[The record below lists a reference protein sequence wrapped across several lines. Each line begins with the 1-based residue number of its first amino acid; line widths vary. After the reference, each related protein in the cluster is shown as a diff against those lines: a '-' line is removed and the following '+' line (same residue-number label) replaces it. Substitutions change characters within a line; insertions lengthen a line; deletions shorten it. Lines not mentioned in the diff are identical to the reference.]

1 MISSGYYY
9 RFELAY
15 APFFVR
21 KRVGKRF
28 TVIRRFRTYQ
38 EASDCVRLLLE
49 KYPGIYFDIKDV
61 SVSHLD
67 KKSSL

>member
-1 MISSGYYY
+1 MNSDYYQ

-28 TVIRRFRTYQ
+28 KVLRRFRTYEQ
-38 EASDCVRLLLE
+38 ASDYLRSLLDI
-49 KYPGIYFDIKDV
+49 YPGVYFDIKDV
-61 SVSHLD
+61 SFSHLD
-67 KKSSL
+67 KESSL

>member
-1 MISSGYYY
+1 MISSYYH

-21 KRVGKRF
+21 KRVGKCF
-28 TVIRRFRTYQ
+28 KVIRRFRSYK
-38 EASDCVRLLLE
+38 EASDYLRLLFE
-49 KYPGIYFDIKDV
+49 QYPGIYFDIKDV

-67 KKSSL
+67 KESGV

>member
-1 MISSGYYY
+1 MSSGYYQ

-21 KRVGKRF
+21 KRVGKCF
-28 TVIRRFRTYQ
+28 KVIRRFRSYK
-38 EASDCVRLLLE
+38 EASDYVRLLSE
-49 KYPGIYFDIKDV
+49 QYPGICFDVKDV

-67 KKSSL
+67 KESSI

>member
-1 MISSGYYY
+1 MSSGYYH

-21 KRVGKRF
+21 KRIGKCF
-28 TVIRRFRTYQ
+28 KVIRRFRTYEQ
-38 EASDCVRLLLE
+38 ASDYVRLLSEL
-49 KYPGIYFDIKDV
+49 YPGICFDIKDV

-67 KKSSL
+67 KESSI

>member
-1 MISSGYYY
+1 MSSDYYQ

-21 KRVGKRF
+21 KRVGKCF
-28 TVIRRFRTYQ
+28 KVIRRFRTYEQ
-38 EASDCVRLLLE
+38 ASDYLRFLFE
-49 KYPGIYFDIKDV
+49 NYPGIYFDIKDV

>member
-1 MISSGYYY
+1 MRLYYY
-9 RFELAY
+9 NRFELAY

-28 TVIRRFRTYQ
+28 TVISRFRTYQ
-38 EASDCVRLLLE
+38 QAFDYLRFLFE

-61 SVSHLD
+61 SGSHLD
-67 KKSSL
+67 KESSL

>member
-1 MISSGYYY
+1 MSSGYYQ

-21 KRVGKRF
+21 KRVGKCF
-28 TVIRRFRTYQ
+28 KVIRRFRSYKS
-38 EASDCVRLLLE
+38 ASDYVRLLRE
-49 KYPGIYFDIKDV
+49 QYPGIYFDIKDV

-67 KKSSL
+67 KKSSI

>member
-1 MISSGYYY
+1 MSSDYYQ

-21 KRVGKRF
+21 MRVGKRF
-28 TVIRRFRTYQ
+28 KVLRRFRTR
-38 EASDCVRLLLE
+38 ERALDHLRFLTRS
-49 KYPGIYFDIKDV
+49 YPGVYFDIKDV
-61 SVSHLD
+61 SFSSMD

>member
-1 MISSGYYY
+1 MSSDYYC
-9 RFELAY
+9 RFEPAY
-15 APFFVR
+15 APFFLR

-28 TVIRRFRTYQ
+28 KVISRFRTYEQ
-38 EASDCVRLLLE
+38 AYDFLCFLLE

-61 SVSHLD
+61 SFSHLD

>member
-1 MISSGYYY
+1 MSSDYYQ

-21 KRVGKRF
+21 KRVGKCF
-28 TVIRRFRTYQ
+28 KVIRRFRTYD
-38 EASDCVRLLLE
+38 EALDCIRLMSE
-49 KYPGIYFDIKDV
+49 QYPGIYFDVKDV

-67 KKSSL
+67 KKSCI

>member
-1 MISSGYYY
+1 MSFGYYR

-21 KRVGKRF
+21 KRVGKCF
-28 TVIRRFRTYQ
+28 KVVRRFRSYE
-38 EASDCVRLLLE
+38 EASDYVRLLSE
-49 KYPGIYFDIKDV
+49 QYPGVYFDIKDV

-67 KKSSL
+67 KK

>member
-1 MISSGYYY
+1 MISDYYQ

-21 KRVGKRF
+21 KRVGKCF
-28 TVIRRFRTYQ
+28 KVIRRFRTYKD
-38 EASDCVRLLLE
+38 ASDYVRLLL
-49 KYPGIYFDIKDV
+49 KQYPGIYFDVKDV

-67 KKSSL
+67 KKSSI

>member
-1 MISSGYYY
+1 MSSGYYQ

-21 KRVGKRF
+21 KRVGKCF
-28 TVIRRFRTYQ
+28 KVIRRFRTYEQ
-38 EASDCVRLLLE
+38 ASDYVRLLYE
-49 KYPGIYFDIKDV
+49 QFPGIYFDVKDV

-67 KKSSL
+67 KESGL

>member
-1 MISSGYYY
+1 MISDYYK

-21 KRVGKRF
+21 KRVGKCF
-28 TVIRRFRTYQ
+28 KVIRRFRTYEQ
-38 EASDCVRLLLE
+38 ASDYVRLLYVQ
-49 KYPGIYFDIKDV
+49 YPGICFDIKDV

-67 KKSSL
+67 KESSI

>member
-1 MISSGYYY
+1 MSSDYYQ

-21 KRVGKRF
+21 KRIGKCF
-28 TVIRRFRTYQ
+28 KVIRRFRTY
-38 EASDCVRLLLE
+38 EHALDYVRSLSE
-49 KYPGIYFDIKDV
+49 QYPGICFDIKDV

-67 KKSSL
+67 KESSI

>member
-1 MISSGYYY
+1 MSSGYYQ

-21 KRVGKRF
+21 KRVGKTF
-28 TVIRRFRTYQ
+28 KVIRRFRTYK
-38 EASDCVRLLLE
+38 EASDYVRLLSEQYL
-49 KYPGIYFDIKDV
+49 GIYFDVKDV

-67 KKSSL
+67 KESSL